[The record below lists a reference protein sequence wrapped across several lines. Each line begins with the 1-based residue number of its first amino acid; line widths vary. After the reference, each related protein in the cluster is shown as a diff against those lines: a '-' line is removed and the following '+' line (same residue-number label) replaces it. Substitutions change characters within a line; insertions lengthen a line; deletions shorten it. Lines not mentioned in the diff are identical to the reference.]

1 MKVSAL
7 VSAFNSR
14 LFLKGCIY
22 NLIDQSLFKKSL
34 LEIIII
40 DGGSSDFDHELVK
53 FFTANYSNIVYLNN
67 TSKETLYESWNRG
80 LGVAKGQYITNANT
94 DDRHDRKCLEILA
107 QELDDKPDVDLVYGN
122 LYKSLKYNEK
132 FVENDKSLPCLSQ
145 QFYPGSLLL
154 HDFIG
159 AQPMW
164 RKQLHERIGLFDDQL
179 EVVGDYE
186 FVLRAVSEGCKFNHI
201 PKAEGL
207 MLWHQNA
214 LSTKDSK
221 AHSEKLELLNFFR
234 SPNQIQ
240 KIYSSCIDNKF
251 IPQNA
256 YNDLGIRALCYYPQ
270 FNSGN
275 PSFDFSFAEE
285 CFSHNTDHIS
295 QLNLKS
301 IRKILHPESISE
313 STDCKNLFFYS
324 YYEKLPTEYE
334 LKDVKPLYLTYCDE
348 KKIQDKIFHRY
359 SFDLS
364 KFYQFFFG
372 NLEIESISTASH
384 VYIWGYNERGK
395 LLENYL
401 ENIGPMNI
409 RFIDSNLM
417 LHKTIMSSNNIS
429 LINFDDLENADNPVF
444 ILAMS
449 SHHWTSVKFQIEKK
463 FPGSKVLTVDK
474 N

>member
-1 MKVSAL
+1 M
-7 VSAFNSR
+7 
-14 LFLKGCIY
+14 
-22 NLIDQSLFKKSL
+22 
-34 LEIIII
+34 EIMII
-40 DGGSSDFDHELVK
+40 DSGSEQQEYKIVEEFQKVYQS
-53 FFTANYSNIVYLNN
+53 IVYFR
-67 TSKETLYESWNRG
+67 TDKREPLYKSWNRAIKKAQ
-80 LGVAKGQYITNANT
+80 GVYLTNANT

-145 QFYPGSLLL
+145 QFHPGSLLL

-186 FVLRAVSEGCKFNHI
+186 FVLRAVSAGCKFNHI

-221 AHSEKLELLNFFR
+221 AHSEKLELLKFFR

-251 IPQNA
+251 ILQNA

-285 CFSHNTDHIS
+285 CFSRNTDHIS

-301 IRKILHPESISE
+301 IRKIIHPEFIGE
-313 STDCKNLFFYS
+313 STNCKNLFFYS
-324 YYEKLPTEYE
+324 YYEKPPTEYE
-334 LKDVKPLYLTYCDE
+334 LKGVKPIYLTYFDE
-348 KKIQDKIFHRY
+348 KKIQDKFFHRY
-359 SFDLS
+359 SFDLG

-372 NLEIESISTASH
+372 NLEIESITTASH
-384 VYIWGYNERGK
+384 IYIWGYNERGK

-401 ENIGPMNI
+401 EKIGPMNI

-429 LINFDDLENADNPVF
+429 LINFDDLENAHNPVF

-463 FPGSKVLTVDK
+463 FPGSKVLTVDQ